1 MCTALACPIIPVI
14 RISMAYSSCRQN
26 KPRSKATRPLK
37 PTVNVHTIYHVHQCN
52 ITCVLLLTVNSHIRL
67 SILRIVVTKT
77 FAQGQP
83 VEICSLNFLLLPLCF
98 CYATL
103 PPPPLQSSF
112 NTHLLVTLSHYPQLC
127 CLHLHLL
134 SIMAA
139 LHDIACCHQG
149 AALGDGLGY
158 VTGERVCVSKQ
169 IISDYGVPFVPIS
182 DSKLFMAVPFELQ

>member
-103 PPPPLQSSF
+103 PPPPPF
-112 NTHLLVTLSHYPQLC
+112 NPPSIHTCWSHSPITLSSVAFISTFCPSW
-127 CLHLHLL
+127 LL
-134 SIMAA
+134 SMILPVAIKEQPWVMV
-139 LHDIACCHQG
+139 LGMLLEKECVCQNKLSLTMGCHLCQ
-149 AALGDGLGY
+149 
-158 VTGERVCVSKQ
+158 
-169 IISDYGVPFVPIS
+169 
-182 DSKLFMAVPFELQ
+182 